1 MNTIPPLRSARRPAP
16 RAGLLRTLALLGLAA
31 AACQS
36 SSTSVGPQVAEAR
49 TVPAFQRIELE
60 DTTRLVVQVGGPL
73 GMTVRGPADRLT
85 ELRTEVVDGTLRVY
99 RAPGDDW
106 RGGHVAVTVPVLE
119 SLAMYGSGDARVL
132 GLEGGALRI
141 DLVGSGD
148 LRATGR
154 VDRLEAVLSGSGKLD
169 LAELE
174 ARQAA
179 LDLTGSGD
187 AVIHATEVMEAIVSG
202 SGDLSVRGD
211 PPVSRLVR
219 PAAGPASLR

>member
-1 MNTIPPLRSARRPAP
+1 MNTIPPLSSARRPTP
-16 RAGLLRTLALLGLAA
+16 LTGLLPALTLLGLAA
-31 AACQS
+31 CQ

-49 TVPAFQRIELE
+49 SVPAFRRIELE

-73 GMTVRGPADRLT
+73 GMTVRGPADRLSQ
-85 ELRTEVVDGTLRVY
+85 LRTEVVDGTLRVY
-99 RAPGDDW
+99 REPGDDW
-106 RGGHVAVTVPVLE
+106 DGGHVAVTVPGLE
-119 SLAMYGSGDARVL
+119 ALAMYGSGDARVL
-132 GLEGGALRI
+132 GLDGGQLRI

-154 VDRLEAVLSGSGKLD
+154 VDRVEAVLSGSGKLD
-169 LAELE
+169 LGELE

-187 AVIHATEVMEAIVSG
+187 AVVRATESMEAIVSG

-211 PPVSRLVR
+211 PPVNRLVR
-219 PAAGPASLR
+219 PASGPAGRR